1 MIAHGG
7 ADGFAHHAD
16 ALGGKPEQRP
26 AQKPASPQKQVT
38 KKPALTLL
46 QTDDG
51 DYAAVAGFA
60 VLGAAALAPGAARKR
75 MR

>member
-1 MIAHGG
+1 MG
-7 ADGFAHHAD
+7 APTGSRTTRTRSE
-16 ALGGKPEQRP
+16 GKPEQRP

>member
-1 MIAHGG
+1 M
-7 ADGFAHHAD
+7 
-16 ALGGKPEQRP
+16 
-26 AQKPASPQKQVT
+26 
-38 KKPALTLL
+38 KPALTLL